1 MKKSMIKFVQQQL
14 NNKGINVGK
23 VDGDA
28 GKKTMAG
35 LAKVDGLPKDWSKK
49 RKLVGFIQLL
59 AKEHDVEVGKVD
71 GYLGPQTE
79 HAYDVLQRKLVENL
93 DEHIW
98 RPEELSNENPNHWP
112 SQSST
117 KSLEKFYGK
126 VGENQTRIQL
136 PYPHKLAWKT
146 SKVVNSY
153 LCHEKVH
160 DSLLRVLTNVHDHYG
175 LQQIKELHL
184 DLWGGCLN
192 VRKMRG
198 GTRYSTHSWGIAI
211 DYDPSHNRL
220 KWGRDKAA
228 FAKTD
233 YDAWWQFWEEEGWV
247 SLGRA
252 RNFDWMHVQA
262 ARL

>member
-1 MKKSMIKFVQQQL
+1 MIKFVQQQL
-14 NNKGINVGK
+14 NNKGLNAGA

-28 GKKTMAG
+28 GKKTIAALEG
-35 LAKVDGLPKDWSKK
+35 VEGIPKRWSKK

-59 AKEHDVEVGKVD
+59 AIENNIEAGTVD

-79 HAYDVLQRKLVENL
+79 HAYELLTRKLVEQL
-93 DEHIW
+93 PEETW
-98 RPEELSNENPNHWP
+98 RPEELSDDNPNDWP
-112 SQSST
+112 SQQT
-117 KSLEKFYGK
+117 NRDLEKYYGK

-146 SKVVNSY
+146 STVVNSFS
-153 LCHEKVH
+153 CHEKVH
-160 DSLLRVLTNVHDHYG
+160 DSLLRVLNNVYDHYG
-175 LQQIKELHL
+175 TQQIKALHL

-198 GTRYSTHSWGIAI
+198 GSRYSTHSWGIAL
-211 DYDPSHNRL
+211 DYDPTHNQL

-228 FAKTD
+228 FARSE
-233 YDAWWQFWEEEGWV
+233 YDVWWQFWQEEGWV
-247 SLGRA
+247 SLGRE